1 MNDSYYKLLANA
13 SYEAIF
19 IHDNGVL
26 LFANKRFF
34 DLFQYN
40 ESELI
45 NAQLM
50 PLLLSPDSLRISER
64 HVNNKSDE
72 IYEVECIKKDGTVF
86 SAEVIPQNEVL
97 NGRNVRVIAIRDI
110 TEYKKQQKFLEEA
123 KEYSERILKESE
135 EYFKLL
141 ANASFEG
148 ILIHDQGVAI
158 DLNSRFEEMY
168 GYKRSEL
175 IGKNLMSM
183 VIAPDSIENALKHV
197 KLSMLD
203 PYEINCIKKD
213 GTIFPVE
220 ILPSQTEYNG
230 KIVRVIALRDMTRIK
245 EYQRSLVEAKEI
257 AEKASIAKS
266 QFLSRMSHEF
276 RTPLNAIFGFAQLL
290 EMDAN
295 TLSND
300 QLDNVKEIMLDSIP
314 TLELVWESD
323 CPGEKQSQHYSQHHN
338 TESIHL
344 CSTFWKSSQT
354 DMIYCMP
361 IHNTDTHTCT
371 HTSTQSCILTHVHT
385 HTRTHKGDSNIMIS
399 CV

>member
-203 PYEINCIKKD
+203 PYEINCIMAR
-213 GTIFPVE
+213 
-220 ILPSQTEYNG
+220 Y
-230 KIVRVIALRDMTRIK
+230 
-245 EYQRSLVEAKEI
+245 
-257 AEKASIAKS
+257 
-266 QFLSRMSHEF
+266 FL
-276 RTPLNAIFGFAQLL
+276 
-290 EMDAN
+290 
-295 TLSND
+295 
-300 QLDNVKEIMLDSIP
+300 
-314 TLELVWESD
+314 
-323 CPGEKQSQHYSQHHN
+323 
-338 TESIHL
+338 
-344 CSTFWKSSQT
+344 
-354 DMIYCMP
+354 
-361 IHNTDTHTCT
+361 
-371 HTSTQSCILTHVHT
+371 
-385 HTRTHKGDSNIMIS
+385 
-399 CV
+399 